1 MARIGIYGWGVV
13 APRSPDIEAFTS
25 NLESS
30 ESWLSPF
37 EEFGQSNFLVGNP
50 EFQFERYKGWIDE
63 RFPPGKFPQL
73 RQKMG
78 PTIQYAIGAFIQ
90 ALDQN
95 PGIEQALQDLGA
107 EAQVIIGTG
116 LGELPTYYE
125 TSIAC
130 HRAMRHWARFWADRT
145 RNRDR
150 TRFDEADETERGR
163 LREEW
168 QVPPDPAETPG
179 DRESERAELAEEAWN
194 AYWLDRSDALAGFL
208 SRLNEIE
215 SEGVHGNVEAGKLN
229 TIRHKRTATQR
240 LINEYG
246 CPTPPWLA
254 VSANLLWNI
263 HNIPAAQISMLG
275 GIAGAAYA
283 PVAAC
288 STFGVGLHLAMQAI
302 RTGAAKMVVVGAAE
316 PPPHPLS
323 VGTFYAARVLSGDT
337 SPSLPLTDLR
347 GTHVAGG
354 ACVWIVADHD
364 YMQERGFSPLGLE
377 LLGAGVTSDAHHII
391 TPSSAGPKAAME
403 RAFADAGISA
413 ADLGTWD
420 LHATA
425 TPGDALE
432 VAMLEEFL
440 PESVVLTARKGTF
453 GHGMGVGGGWELL
466 AQHIGLAR
474 GRLHPT
480 PLRQDELNEGIAEV
494 GFDYV
499 LDRAREAPSGAA
511 GKLSMGV
518 GGINSCVISRRW

>member
-13 APRSPDIEAFTS
+13 APRSPDIESFAA

-37 EEFGQSNFLVGNP
+37 EGFGPSNFLVGAP
-50 EFQFERYKGWIDE
+50 EFDFERYKGWIDE

-78 PTIQYAIGAFIQ
+78 ATTQYAIGAFIQ
-90 ALDQN
+90 ALGQN
-95 PGIEQALQDLGA
+95 PGIEQALQELGA
-107 EAQVIIGTG
+107 GAQVLVGTG

-125 TSIAC
+125 VSVTY
-130 HRAMRHWARFWADRT
+130 HRAIRRWARFWANRSHNVDRK
-145 RNRDR
+145 
-150 TRFDEADETERGR
+150 RFDDADEIERGR

-168 QVPPDPAETPG
+168 GVPADPAG
-179 DRESERAELAEEAWN
+179 AADDSERAELREDAWN
-194 AYWLDRSDALAGFL
+194 EYWLDRSDSLVGFL

-215 SEGVHGNVEAGKLN
+215 SEGVHGDVEAGKLN
-229 TIRHKRTATQR
+229 TIRHKRTASQR
-240 LINEYG
+240 LVAEYG

-275 GIAGAAYA
+275 RITGAAYA

-288 STFGVGLHLAMQAI
+288 STFGVGLHLAMQTI
-302 RTGAAKMVVVGAAE
+302 RSGEAKMVVVGAAE

-354 ACVWIVADHD
+354 ACIWIVADHD
-364 YMQERGFSPLGLE
+364 YMQARGFSPLGLE
-377 LLGAGVTSDAHHII
+377 LLGVGITSDAHHII
-391 TPSSAGPKAAME
+391 TPSSEGPEAAMG
-403 RAFADAGISA
+403 RALADAGISA
-413 ADLGTWD
+413 GDLGTWD

-432 VAMLEEFL
+432 VSMLEDLL
-440 PESVVLTARKGTF
+440 PESVMLTARKGTF
-453 GHGMGVGGGWELL
+453 GHGMGCGGGWELV

-480 PLRQDELNEGIAEV
+480 PLSAEQLNAGIAEV
-494 GFDYV
+494 GFRYV
-499 LDRAREAPSGAA
+499 LDQSCKAPAGAA

-518 GGINSCVISRRW
+518 GGINACVISRPW